1 MHDLVPIHNPTTA
14 LFFVCGLIIFIYCLG
29 LWAGRNLERH
39 IVADRLKAIE
49 KAKKAK
55 DNRRR
60 RY

>member
-1 MHDLVPIHNPTTA
+1 MHTLVPIHDPLTS
-14 LFFVCGLIIFIYCLG
+14 LIFISGLIILIYCLG
-29 LWAGRNLERH
+29 VWAGRNLERH

-55 DNRRR
+55 ENRRR

>member
-1 MHDLVPIHNPTTA
+1 MHDLVPIHDPTTA

-49 KAKKAK
+49 KGKKAK